1 MTASFLLKQVATLLG
16 WASKDSP
23 GTDKPLLLHSHLSAP
38 FHRAL
43 LQPIRRAAFPEPAV
57 NSAGSVAS
65 VSAPPSPSG
74 KSQSIPEPLFWK
86 QPGARAGVRAAAC
99 TDLRLCS
106 SLGCPDAPLSSA
118 HLLRTLLS
126 VHLPASRPLKS
137 HTFRLLW
144 HSSCLW
150 FILCASTQ
158 YQINSAL
165 PLQTFSWFF
174 IISSFPSSCLPPS
187 CFNLIL
193 FPTHRKNS
201 YGIPALLQ
209 EPLETPPAVHPG
221 KGQPEAA
228 AAPSWLWLPSCGHT

>member
-1 MTASFLLKQVATLLG
+1 MTASFLFNQGATLLG

-23 GTDKPLLLHSHLSAP
+23 GTDKPLLLHSHLSPP

-43 LQPIRRAAFPEPAV
+43 LQPVRRAAFTEPAV
-57 NSAGSVAS
+57 NSVLSLLLPHHL
-65 VSAPPSPSG
+65 VSHNPSLS
-74 KSQSIPEPLFWK
+74 PLFWK
-86 QPGARAGVRAAAC
+86 QPGLRAGVRTSSMHGPPWAAPTRPSPLPSSC
-99 TDLRLCS
+99 GLCG
-106 SLGCPDAPLSSA
+106 L
-118 HLLRTLLS
+118 
-126 VHLPASRPLKS
+126 VHLPASRPLARGS
-137 HTFRLLW
+137 G
-144 HSSCLW
+144 SSDIPPVSGLS
-150 FILCASTQ
+150 CASTQ

-165 PLQTFSWFF
+165 PLQTSSRFF

-193 FPTHRKNS
+193 FPTPGKNY

-228 AAPSWLWLPSCGHT
+228 AAPSWLWLPSRGHT